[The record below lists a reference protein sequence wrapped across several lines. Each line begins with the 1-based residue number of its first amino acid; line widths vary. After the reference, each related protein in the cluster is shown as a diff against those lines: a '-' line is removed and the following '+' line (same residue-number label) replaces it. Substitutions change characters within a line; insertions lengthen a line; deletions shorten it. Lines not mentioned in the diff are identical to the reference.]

1 MSPNTHNVP
10 TLTSRYILFPY
21 NTALASCIPDGVN
34 GIFSDIF
41 LPSHYGPGFDTASNR
56 N

>member
-10 TLTSRYILFPY
+10 TLTFRYILFPY

-34 GIFSDIF
+34 GIFQPLTKMSTRCRF
-41 LPSHYGPGFDTASNR
+41 WG
-56 N
+56 